1 IIIKSYF
8 IMAIYFSNSNL
19 KKLSPEQ
26 FRTLGQLA
34 DAVNASTVDEPEA
47 ADNAAMQEY
56 LKQYQAK
63 AAAEAAAQQALI
75 SSLI

>member
-1 IIIKSYF
+1 
-8 IMAIYFSNSNL
+8 MAILFSNSNL
-19 KKLSPEQ
+19 KKLTTEQ
-26 FRTLGQLA
+26 LHQLGLLA
-34 DAVNASTVDEPEA
+34 DAVQAETVDEPEA

-63 AAAEAAAQQALI
+63 AAAEAQAQQALL

>member
-1 IIIKSYF
+1 
-8 IMAIYFSNSNL
+8 MAILFKNSDL

-34 DAVNASTVDEPEA
+34 DAAQASTVDEPDA
-47 ADNAAMQEY
+47 ADNSAMQEY

-63 AAAEAAAQQALI
+63 AAAEAQAQQALV
-75 SSLI
+75 SSFI